1 MANLR
6 RTGSG
11 FGNPALVL
19 LVGVVVLEGTWVTCR
34 PGLWDAPR
42 SEAAPGSRSRPAGE
56 GGEESYGAPVWSVA
70 FSADGRYLAWTV
82 LTGEVWLKDRSTGE
96 ISRLQEGFMSAAR
109 ALAFSPDGRV
119 LAVAGGG
126 PKIRLWEIATRS
138 ELDALEVGGEATKSI
153 AFAPDGIRVA
163 IGQESDGDDRAA
175 VTIWNFAD
183 RRRLAVL
190 AGHRAGV
197 NSLAFSPDGALLASG
212 DARGI
217 ARLWDMGLPRER
229 TTFRAGDCC
238 IMAVA
243 FSANGRT
250 LASCQLGGTVVR
262 LWDTASG
269 RPRGELAAP
278 AGAHTLAFSPDGKWF
293 ALGQSEGIA
302 TLWDRELRRKLGVVR
317 TGGGRVRSLA
327 FSNDGEHL
335 AIGDESGGLRLW
347 EVRAAVASSLEAGG

>member
-34 PGLWDAPR
+34 HGLWDAPP

-56 GGEESYGAPVWSVA
+56 GGEENYGAPVWSVA
-70 FSADGRYLAWTV
+70 FSADGRYFAWSV
-82 LTGEVWLKDRSTGE
+82 LSGEVWLKDRSTAE
-96 ISRLQEGFMSAAR
+96 ISRLQEGPMSSAR

-126 PKIRLWEIATRS
+126 PRIRLWETATRS
-138 ELDALEVGGEATKSI
+138 ELDALEVGGEVTKSI
-153 AFAPDGIRVA
+153 AFAADGITVA
-163 IGQESDGDDRAA
+163 VGQESDGDDRAA
-175 VTIWNFAD
+175 VTIWDFAD
-183 RRRLAVL
+183 RRRLAEL
-190 AGHRAGV
+190 AGHNAGV
-197 NSLAFSPDGALLASG
+197 SALVFSPDGALLASG

-217 ARLWDMGLPRER
+217 AKLWDVGVRRER
-229 TTFRAGDCC
+229 ATLRAGDCC

-243 FSANGRT
+243 FSADGRA

-262 LWDTASG
+262 FWDAASG
-269 RPRGELAAP
+269 QPHGELAAP
-278 AGAHTLAFSPDGKWF
+278 EGAHTLAFSPDGKWF

-302 TLWDRELRRKLGVVR
+302 TLWDRELRRKLGLVR
-317 TGGGRVRSLA
+317 TGGGRIRSMA
-327 FSNDGEHL
+327 FSNDGEQL
-335 AIGDESGGLRLW
+335 ATGDEAGGLRLW
-347 EVRAAVASSLEAGG
+347 EVRAGVADGLDAAG